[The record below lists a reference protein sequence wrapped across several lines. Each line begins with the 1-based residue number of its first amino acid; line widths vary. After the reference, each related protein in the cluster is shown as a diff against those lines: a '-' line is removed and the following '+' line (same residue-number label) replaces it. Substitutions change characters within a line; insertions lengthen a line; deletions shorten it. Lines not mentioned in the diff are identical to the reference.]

1 MRGEGNLPSLFGG
14 QMRNS
19 QNMRSVLLNESS
31 ASTLTA
37 SVDTQ
42 GFRFAR
48 IVFTSASTGAPTTN
62 CKLEQSDDNSTW
74 EAIRGIVLGTDYT
87 LSTATNASTRP
98 KVVWDVNL
106 AGRKRYLKA
115 TIEHATS
122 GRCQLNAMLL
132 DPIDG
137 ITTVAETGAAN
148 YVIS

>member
-1 MRGEGNLPSLFGG
+1 
-14 QMRNS
+14 MRNS
-19 QNMRSVLLNESS
+19 QNMRSVLLSESS
-31 ASTLTA
+31 ATTLTG

-48 IVFTSASTGAPTTN
+48 IAFTSASTGAPTTN

-74 EAIRGIVLGTDYT
+74 EAIRGIVLSTDYT

-98 KVVWDVNL
+98 KVIWDVNL

-122 GRCQLNAMLL
+122 GRCQLNALLL

-148 YVIS
+148 YIIS

>member
-1 MRGEGNLPSLFGG
+1 
-14 QMRNS
+14 MRNS
-19 QNMRSVLLNESS
+19 QNIKSVVLSEAS

-48 IVFTSASTGAPTTN
+48 IAFTSASTGAPTTN

-87 LSTATNASTRP
+87 LGTTTNLTTRP
-98 KVVWDVNL
+98 KIVWDVNL

-115 TIEHATS
+115 TVEHAS
-122 GRCQLNAMLL
+122 ASRGQLNAMLL

>member
-1 MRGEGNLPSLFGG
+1 
-14 QMRNS
+14 MRNS
-19 QNMRSVLLNESS
+19 QNMRSVLLSESS
-31 ASTLTA
+31 ATTLTG

-48 IVFTSASTGAPTTN
+48 IAFTSASTGAPTTN

-74 EAIRGIVLGTDYT
+74 EAIRGIVLSTDYT

-98 KVVWDVNL
+98 KVIWDVNL

-122 GRCQLNAMLL
+122 GRCQLNAVLT
-132 DPIDG
+132 DPVDG
-137 ITTVAETGAAN
+137 VSSATDAGTDTLAIG
-148 YVIS
+148 